1 MIPRL
6 QISFPINEQF
16 TFWFGKTYQPKE
28 NEYLLNHARSG
39 IVLALRSS
47 LPNGGRVGVM
57 AYNCDTVANA
67 ILNANCE
74 PIFVDVTEDL
84 HIDVDS
90 LKDKSLDAV
99 VVSNLF
105 GIHND
110 INKISALYPHIII
123 IVDNAHGYGLPI
135 EGDFTVYSIDQGK
148 FPSIGRGGILH
159 VNNIDYKNKIQE
171 LYDNVPSYSFLQ
183 QFILFCKMIV
193 NALLH
198 LPLVYGII
206 TIRLKSNRK
215 VRNSKEEVVIK
226 RMPNGISK
234 IYNKVMSKI
243 NALIEQ
249 RKSNAERISLL
260 VKNEFNDVS
269 LLCGMNA
276 FMLVA
281 KLNVPNK
288 LKKRLVDKGI
298 ESATHFS
305 NAIVWAKQFG
315 YTDGSCPTAER
326 LTKELLM
333 IPTYRRIKL

>member
-6 QISFPINEQF
+6 EIKFSLLYQWQY
-16 TFWFGKTYQPKE
+16 WFGKLYQPKE

-39 IVLALRSS
+39 FVLALRSS

-67 ILNANCE
+67 IFNANCK
-74 PIFVDVTEDL
+74 PIFVDVTDDL
-84 HIDVDS
+84 HIDLNS
-90 LKDKSLDAV
+90 LIDKDLDAI

-110 INKISALYPHIII
+110 INKISALYPNLII

-159 VNNIDYKNKIQE
+159 VNNVEYKDKIQE

-206 TIRLKSNRK
+206 TIRLKFNRK

-234 IYNKVMSKI
+234 IYNKVMPKI
-243 NALIEQ
+243 NALIDQ
-249 RKSNAERISLL
+249 RKNNAEQISLS

-281 KLNVPNK
+281 KLNEPNK
-288 LKKRLVDKGI
+288 LKKRLIDKGI

-305 NAIVWAKQFG
+305 NTIVWAKQFG
-315 YTDGSCPTAER
+315 YADGSCPTAER

-333 IPTYRRIKL
+333 IPTYRRL

>member
-6 QISFPINEQF
+6 QISFSLKNQF
-16 TFWFGKTYQPKE
+16 TFWFGKIYQPKE

-39 IVLALRSS
+39 IILALRSS

-84 HIDVDS
+84 QIDINS
-90 LKDKSLDAV
+90 LNDKNLDAI

-110 INKISALYPHIII
+110 INKISALYSNLII

-159 VNNIDYKNKIQE
+159 VNNVEYKSKIQE
-171 LYDNVPSYSFLQ
+171 LYDKVPSYSFFQ
-183 QFILFCKMIV
+183 QIILFCKMIV

-198 LPLVYGII
+198 LPLVYGVVAIK
-206 TIRLKSNRK
+206 LKSNRK
-215 VRNSKEEVVIK
+215 VRNSKEDIVIK

-234 IYNKVMSKI
+234 IYNKVMPKI

-249 RKSNAERISLL
+249 RKSNAEQISLSL
-260 VKNEFNDVS
+260 KDEFNDVS

-281 KLNVPNK
+281 KLNEPNK
-288 LKKRLVDKGI
+288 LKKRLADKGI

-315 YTDGSCPTAER
+315 YIDGSCPTAER

>member
-6 QISFPINEQF
+6 QISFSLKNQF
-16 TFWFGKTYQPKE
+16 TFWFGKLYAPKE

-47 LPNGGRVGVM
+47 LSNGGRVGVM

-74 PIFVDVTEDL
+74 TIFLDVTDDL
-84 HIDVDS
+84 HIDINS
-90 LKDKSLDAV
+90 LKDKNLDAI

-110 INKISALYPHIII
+110 INKISALYPNLII

-148 FPSIGRGGILH
+148 FPSIGRGGILY
-159 VNNIDYKNKIQE
+159 VNNVEYKNKIQE
-171 LYDNVPSYSFLQ
+171 LYDIVTSYSFLQ

-198 LPLVYGII
+198 LPLVYGIL

-226 RMPNGISK
+226 RMPNGISR
-234 IYNKVMSKI
+234 IYNKVLSKI

-249 RKSNAERISLL
+249 RKSIAEQISLS

-281 KLNVPNK
+281 KLNEPNR
-288 LKKRLVDKGI
+288 LKKRLADKGI

-315 YTDGSCPTAER
+315 YIDGSCPTAER

>member
-6 QISFPINEQF
+6 QISFPIKEQF
-16 TFWFGKTYQPKE
+16 TFWFGEIYQPKE

-67 ILNANCE
+67 VLNANCE

-84 HIDVDS
+84 HIDINS
-90 LKDKSLDAV
+90 LNDKNLDV
-99 VVSNLF
+99 IVVSNLF

-110 INKISALYPHIII
+110 INKISALYPNLII

-148 FPSIGRGGILH
+148 FPSIGRGGVLH
-159 VNNIDYKNKIQE
+159 VNNVEYKGIVQEIYNK
-171 LYDNVPSYSFLQ
+171 VPSYTFLQ

-198 LPLVYGII
+198 LPLVYGIV

-215 VRNSKEEVVIK
+215 VRNSKEVVIIK
-226 RMPNGISK
+226 RMPNGISR
-234 IYNKVMSKI
+234 IYNKVFSKI
-243 NALIEQ
+243 NALIEH
-249 RKSNAERISLL
+249 RKSNAEQISLL

-269 LLCGMNA
+269 LLCGLNA

-281 KLNVPNK
+281 KLNEPNK
-288 LKKRLVDKGI
+288 LKKRLADKGI

-305 NAIVWAKQFG
+305 NTIVWAKQFG
-315 YTDGSCPTAER
+315 YTDGSCPTAEI

>member
-6 QISFPINEQF
+6 QISFSLRNQF
-16 TFWFGKTYQPKE
+16 TYWFGKLYVPKE

-74 PIFVDVTEDL
+74 PIFVDVTDDL
-84 HIDVDS
+84 HIDINS
-90 LKDKSLDAV
+90 LIDKDLDAI

-110 INKISALYPHIII
+110 INKISALYPNLII
-123 IVDNAHGYGLPI
+123 IVDNAHGYGLSI

-148 FPSIGRGGILH
+148 FPSIGRGGVLH
-159 VNNIDYKNKIQE
+159 VNNVEYKNKIQE

-183 QFILFCKMIV
+183 QIILFCKMII

-198 LPLVYGII
+198 LPLVYGIV
-206 TIRLKSNRK
+206 TIKLKSNRK

-226 RMPNGISK
+226 RMPNGISR
-234 IYNKVMSKI
+234 IYNKVFSKI

-249 RKSNAERISLL
+249 RISNADHISLL
-260 VKNEFNDVS
+260 VKEEFSDVS
-269 LLCGMNA
+269 LFCGMNA

-281 KLNVPNK
+281 KLNEPNR
-288 LKKRLVDKGI
+288 LKKRLADKGI

-315 YTDGSCPTAER
+315 YIDGSCPTAER
-326 LTKELLM
+326 LTNELLM

>member
-6 QISFPINEQF
+6 QISFPIKEQF
-16 TFWFGKTYQPKE
+16 TFWSGKTYQPKE

-47 LPNGGRVGVM
+47 LSNGGRVGVM

-74 PIFVDVTEDL
+74 PIFVDVTDDL
-84 HIDVDS
+84 HIDINS
-90 LKDKSLDAV
+90 LIDKDLDAI

-110 INKISALYPHIII
+110 LNKISALYPNLII
-123 IVDNAHGYGLPI
+123 IVDNAHGYGLQI

-159 VNNIDYKNKIQE
+159 VNNVEYKDKIQE
-171 LYDNVPSYSFLQ
+171 LYDNVPSYLFLQ

-193 NALLH
+193 KALLH
-198 LPLVYGII
+198 LPLVYGIV

-234 IYNKVMSKI
+234 IYNKVLSKI
-243 NALIEQ
+243 NALIVQ
-249 RKSNAERISLL
+249 RKSNAEHISLS

-281 KLNVPNK
+281 KLNEPNK
-288 LKKRLVDKGI
+288 LKERLADKGI

>member
-6 QISFPINEQF
+6 QISFSPRNQF
-16 TFWFGKTYQPKE
+16 TYWFGKLYVPKE

-39 IVLALRSS
+39 IILALRSS

-74 PIFVDVTEDL
+74 PIFVDVTDDL
-84 HIDVDS
+84 HIDINS
-90 LKDKSLDAV
+90 LIDKDLDAI

-110 INKISALYPHIII
+110 INKISALYPNLII

-159 VNNIDYKNKIQE
+159 VNNVEYKDKIQE

-193 NALLH
+193 NALFH
-198 LPLVYGII
+198 LPLVYGIV

-226 RMPNGISK
+226 RMPNGISR
-234 IYNKVMSKI
+234 IYNKVFSKI

-249 RKSNAERISLL
+249 RKTNAEQIALSI
-260 VKNEFNDVS
+260 KNDFNYVS
-269 LLCGMNA
+269 LFCGMNA

-281 KLNVPNK
+281 KLNEPNK
-288 LKKRLVDKGI
+288 LKKILAKKGI

-315 YTDGSCPTAER
+315 YIDGNCPTAEI

-333 IPTYRRIKL
+333 IPTYRRL

>member
-6 QISFPINEQF
+6 EIKFSLLYQWQY
-16 TFWFGKTYQPKE
+16 WFGKTYPPE
-28 NEYLLNHARSG
+28 DNEYLLNHARSG

-47 LPNGGRVGVM
+47 LSDGGRVGVM

-84 HIDVDS
+84 HIDINS
-90 LKDKSLDAV
+90 LKDKNLDAI

-110 INKISALYPHIII
+110 INKISALYPHLII

-148 FPSIGRGGILH
+148 FPSIGRGGVLH
-159 VNNIDYKNKIQE
+159 VNNVEYKGIVQE
-171 LYDNVPSYSFLQ
+171 IFDKVPSYTFLQ

-198 LPLVYGII
+198 LPLVYGIV
-206 TIRLKSNRK
+206 TIRLKYNRK
-215 VRNSKEEVVIK
+215 IRNSKEEVVIK
-226 RMPNGISK
+226 RMPNGISR
-234 IYNKVMSKI
+234 IYNKVFSKI

-249 RKSNAERISLL
+249 RKNNAEQISLS

-281 KLNVPNK
+281 KLNEPNR
-288 LKKRLVDKGI
+288 LKKRLADKGI

-305 NAIVWAKQFG
+305 NSIVWAKQFG
-315 YTDGSCPTAER
+315 YTEGSCPTAER

-333 IPTYRRIKL
+333 LPTYRRI

>member
-6 QISFPINEQF
+6 QISFPIKEQF
-16 TFWFGKTYQPKE
+16 TFWFGEIYQPKE

-47 LPNGGRVGVM
+47 FPNGGRVGVM

-67 ILNANCE
+67 IFNANCE

-84 HIDVDS
+84 HIDINS
-90 LKDKSLDAV
+90 LKDKNLDAI

-110 INKISALYPHIII
+110 INKISALYPNLII

-148 FPSIGRGGILH
+148 FPSIGTGGILF
-159 VNNIDYKNKIQE
+159 VNNGKYNKKIQE
-171 LYDNVPSYSFLQ
+171 LYSEIPSYSFLQ
-183 QFILFCKMIV
+183 QIILFCKMII

-198 LPLVYGII
+198 LPLVYGIV
-206 TIRLKSNRK
+206 TIKLKSNRK

-249 RKSNAERISLL
+249 RKDNAEQISLS
-260 VKNEFNDVS
+260 VKEEFSDVS

-281 KLNVPNK
+281 KLNEPNK
-288 LKKRLVDKGI
+288 LKKRLADKGI

-315 YTDGSCPTAER
+315 YIDGSCSTAER

>member
-6 QISFPINEQF
+6 QISFSLRNQF
-16 TFWFGKTYQPKE
+16 TYWFGKLYVPKE

-47 LPNGGRVGVM
+47 LSNGGRVGVM

-74 PIFVDVTEDL
+74 PIFVDVTDDL
-84 HIDVDS
+84 YIDINS
-90 LKDKSLDAV
+90 LIDKDLDAI
-99 VVSNLF
+99 VVSNLL

-110 INKISALYPHIII
+110 INKISALYPNLFI

-148 FPSIGRGGILH
+148 FPSIGRGGVLH
-159 VNNIDYKNKIQE
+159 VNNVEYKNKIQE

-183 QFILFCKMIV
+183 QIILFCKMIV
-193 NALLH
+193 NAFLH

-215 VRNSKEEVVIK
+215 VRNSKEEVIIK

-234 IYNKVMSKI
+234 IYNKVMPKI

-249 RKSNAERISLL
+249 RKSNAEQISLF

-269 LLCGMNA
+269 LFCGMNA

-281 KLNVPNK
+281 KLNEPNK
-288 LKKRLVDKGI
+288 LKKRLADKGI

-315 YTDGSCPTAER
+315 YADGSCPTAER

>member
-6 QISFPINEQF
+6 QISFSLKNQF

-39 IVLALRSS
+39 IILALKSTFS
-47 LPNGGRVGVM
+47 NGGRVGVM

-74 PIFVDVTEDL
+74 PVFVDVTEDL
-84 HIDVDS
+84 HIDINS
-90 LKDKSLDAV
+90 LKDKNLDAI

-110 INKISALYPHIII
+110 VNKISALYPNLII

-135 EGDFTVYSIDQGK
+135 EGDFSVYSIDQGK
-148 FPSIGRGGILH
+148 FPSIGRGGILY
-159 VNNIDYKNKIQE
+159 VNNVEYKNKIQE
-171 LYDNVPSYSFLQ
+171 LYDNVISYSFLQ
-183 QFILFCKMIV
+183 QIILFCKMII

-215 VRNSKEEVVIK
+215 VRNSKEVVVIK

-234 IYNKVMSKI
+234 IYNKVKPKI

-249 RKSNAERISLL
+249 RKSNAEQISLS
-260 VKNEFNDVS
+260 VKNELSDVS

-281 KLNVPNK
+281 KLNEPNR
-288 LKKRLVDKGI
+288 LKKQLADKGI
-298 ESATHFS
+298 ESAIHFS

-315 YTDGSCPTAER
+315 YTDGSCPIAER

-333 IPTYRRIKL
+333 IPTYRRL

>member
-6 QISFPINEQF
+6 QISFPIKEQF
-16 TFWFGKTYQPKE
+16 TFLFGKTYQPKG

-39 IVLALRSS
+39 IVLTLRSS

-84 HIDVDS
+84 QIGINS
-90 LKDKSLDAV
+90 LNDKNLDAI

-110 INKISALYPHIII
+110 INKISALHPNLII

-148 FPSIGRGGILH
+148 FPSIGRGGVLH
-159 VNNIDYKNKIQE
+159 VNNVEYKNKIQE

-183 QFILFCKMIV
+183 QIILFCKMII

-198 LPLVYGII
+198 LPLVYGIV
-206 TIRLKSNRK
+206 TIKLKSNRK

-234 IYNKVMSKI
+234 IYNKVMPKI

-249 RKSNAERISLL
+249 RKSNAEQISLL

-281 KLNVPNK
+281 KLNEPNR
-288 LKKRLVDKGI
+288 LKKRLADKGI

-315 YTDGSCPTAER
+315 YIDGSCPTAER

-333 IPTYRRIKL
+333 IPTYRRL

>member
-6 QISFPINEQF
+6 HISFPIKEQF
-16 TFWFGKTYQPKE
+16 TFWFGEIYQTKE

-67 ILNANCE
+67 IFNANCE

-84 HIDVDS
+84 QIDINS
-90 LKDKSLDAV
+90 LNDKNLDAI

-110 INKISALYPHIII
+110 INKISALHPNLII

-148 FPSIGRGGILH
+148 FPSIGRGGVLH
-159 VNNIDYKNKIQE
+159 VNNVEYKNKIQE

-183 QFILFCKMIV
+183 QIILFCKMII

-198 LPLVYGII
+198 LPLVYGIV
-206 TIRLKSNRK
+206 TIKLKSNRK
-215 VRNSKEEVVIK
+215 VRNSKEVVVIK
-226 RMPNGISK
+226 RMPNGISR
-234 IYNKVMSKI
+234 IYNKVLSKI

-249 RKSNAERISLL
+249 RKSNAEQISLS

-281 KLNVPNK
+281 KLNEPNR
-288 LKKRLVDKGI
+288 LKKRLADKGI

>member
-6 QISFPINEQF
+6 QISFPIKEQF
-16 TFWFGKTYQPKE
+16 TFWFGEIYQPKE

-39 IVLALRSS
+39 IILALRSS

-110 INKISALYPHIII
+110 INKISALYPNLII

-159 VNNIDYKNKIQE
+159 VNNVEYKDKIQE
-171 LYDNVPSYSFLQ
+171 LYDNVSSYSFLQ
-183 QFILFCKMIV
+183 QIILFCKMIV

-198 LPLVYGII
+198 LPLVYGIV
-206 TIRLKSNRK
+206 TIKLKSNRK

-234 IYNKVMSKI
+234 IYNKVMPKI

-249 RKSNAERISLL
+249 RKSNAEQISLS

-281 KLNVPNK
+281 KLNEPNK
-288 LKKRLVDKGI
+288 LKERLADNGI

-315 YTDGSCPTAER
+315 YADGSCPTAER

>member
-6 QISFPINEQF
+6 EVKFSLLYQWQY
-16 TFWFGKTYQPKE
+16 WFGKTYPPKD

-47 LPNGGRVGVM
+47 LSDGGRVGVM

-84 HIDVDS
+84 HIDINS
-90 LKDKSLDAV
+90 LNDKNLDAI

-110 INKISALYPHIII
+110 INKISALYPNLII
-123 IVDNAHGYGLPI
+123 IVDNAHGCGLPI

-159 VNNIDYKNKIQE
+159 VNNVEYKDKIQE

-183 QFILFCKMIV
+183 QIILFCKMIV

-198 LPLVYGII
+198 LPLVYGIF

-215 VRNSKEEVVIK
+215 IRNSKEEVVIK

-234 IYNKVMSKI
+234 IYNKVMPKI

-249 RKSNAERISLL
+249 RTSNAEQISLL

-281 KLNVPNK
+281 KLNEPNR
-288 LKKRLVDKGI
+288 LKKRLADKGI

-305 NAIVWAKQFG
+305 NSIVWAKQFG

-333 IPTYRRIKL
+333 IPTYRRL

>member
-6 QISFPINEQF
+6 QISFSLRHQF
-16 TFWFGKTYQPKE
+16 TYWFGKLYVPKE

-39 IVLALRSS
+39 IILALRSS

-67 ILNANCE
+67 ILNANCK
-74 PIFVDVTEDL
+74 PIFVDVTDDL
-84 HIDVDS
+84 HIDINS
-90 LKDKSLDAV
+90 LIDKDLDAI

-110 INKISALYPHIII
+110 INKISALYPNLII
-123 IVDNAHGYGLPI
+123 IVDNAHGYGLQI

-159 VNNIDYKNKIQE
+159 VNNVEYKDKIQE

-183 QFILFCKMIV
+183 QIILFCKMII

-198 LPLVYGII
+198 LPLVYGIF

-215 VRNSKEEVVIK
+215 IRNSKEEVVIK
-226 RMPNGISK
+226 RMPNGISR
-234 IYNKVMSKI
+234 IYNKVLYKI

-249 RKSNAERISLL
+249 RKSNAEQISLS

-276 FMLVA
+276 FMLIA
-281 KLNVPNK
+281 KLNEPNK
-288 LKKRLVDKGI
+288 LKERLTDKGI

-305 NAIVWAKQFG
+305 NSIVWAKQFG
-315 YTDGSCPTAER
+315 YIDGSCPTAER

-333 IPTYRRIKL
+333 IPTYRRL

>member
-6 QISFPINEQF
+6 QISFSLRNQF
-16 TFWFGKTYQPKE
+16 TYWFGKLYVPKE

-47 LPNGGRVGVM
+47 MPNGGRVGVM

-74 PIFVDVTEDL
+74 PIFVDVTDDL
-84 HIDVDS
+84 HIDINS
-90 LKDKSLDAV
+90 LKDKNLDAI

-110 INKISALYPHIII
+110 INEISALYPNLII

-159 VNNIDYKNKIQE
+159 VNNVEYKDKIQE

-198 LPLVYGII
+198 LPLVYGIV
-206 TIRLKSNRK
+206 TIKLKSNRK

-234 IYNKVMSKI
+234 IYNKVSSKI

-249 RKSNAERISLL
+249 RKSNAEQISLS

-269 LLCGMNA
+269 LFCSMNA
-276 FMLVA
+276 FMLVT
-281 KLNVPNK
+281 KLNEPNR
-288 LKKRLVDKGI
+288 LKKILADKGI

-315 YTDGSCPTAER
+315 YIDGSCPTAER

-333 IPTYRRIKL
+333 IPTYRRL